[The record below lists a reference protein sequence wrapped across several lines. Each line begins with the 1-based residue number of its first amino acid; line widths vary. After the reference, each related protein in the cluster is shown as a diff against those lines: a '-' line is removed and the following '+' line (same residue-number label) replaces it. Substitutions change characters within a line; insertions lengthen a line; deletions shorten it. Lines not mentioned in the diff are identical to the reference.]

1 MDLAAHERA
10 QRLVDE
16 LVAGDRP
23 KARELRRNDLRG
35 EMRVVV
41 GFHAHRGA
49 GQSGTDEV
57 GDTFGVMTLE
67 FIACILSVMIAA

>member
-10 QRLVDE
+10 QGLVHE

-23 KARELRRNDLRG
+23 QARELRRNDLRG

-49 GQSGTDEV
+49 RQSGTNEV
-57 GDTFGVMTLE
+57 GDAFRGHDTRVHRV
-67 FIACILSVMIAA
+67 ILSVMIAA